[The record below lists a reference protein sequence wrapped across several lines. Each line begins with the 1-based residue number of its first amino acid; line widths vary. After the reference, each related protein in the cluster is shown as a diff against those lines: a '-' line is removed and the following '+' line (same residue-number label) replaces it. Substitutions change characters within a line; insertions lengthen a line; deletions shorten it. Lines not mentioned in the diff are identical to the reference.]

1 MFRLFTDAENVREL
15 LVHRCRSQH
24 FEPRKRRVYEVLF
37 AELLKLGAPST
48 SETDSDETLTQ
59 ERQRAGW
66 APRGRGS
73 SIRLVRC
80 GQVRRDLEC
89 PCVAALVNFKSESF
103 WLLLKRQRVENVSRG

>member
-37 AELLKLGAPST
+37 AELLKLRAPST

-59 ERQRAGW
+59 DDSEPDGLQRAVVRQSGW
-66 APRGRGS
+66 YA
-73 SIRLVRC
+73 V
-80 GQVRRDLEC
+80 DK
-89 PCVAALVNFKSESF
+89 CVAI
-103 WLLLKRQRVENVSRG
+103 

>member
-48 SETDSDETLTQ
+48 SETDSDEILTQ

-66 APRGRGS
+66 APKGSWFVNPAGTLWTSASRSRMPFRGGS
-73 SIRLVRC
+73 GKL
-80 GQVRRDLEC
+80 QE
-89 PCVAALVNFKSESF
+89 
-103 WLLLKRQRVENVSRG
+103 